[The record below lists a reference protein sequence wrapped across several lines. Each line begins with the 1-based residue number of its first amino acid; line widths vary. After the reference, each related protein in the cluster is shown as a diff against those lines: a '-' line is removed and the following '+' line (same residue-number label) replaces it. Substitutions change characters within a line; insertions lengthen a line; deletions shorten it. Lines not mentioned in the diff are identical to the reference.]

1 MVEYPTD
8 PGANVSAAPIPELGT
23 APPSVPTA
31 GASDMTSFPT
41 GGELVD
47 VGAVGPAGLAG
58 LKGAADGVT
67 ATGAGATGVTGSGAP
82 KTPVD
87 A

>member
-67 ATGAGATGVTGSGAP
+67 ATGAGATGATGNGAP
-82 KTPVD
+82 NTPVD

>member
-1 MVEYPTD
+1 ME
-8 PGANVSAAPIPELGT
+8 PGAKVMAAPIPLLGS
-23 APPSVPTA
+23 APPSLPTA
-31 GASDMTSFPT
+31 GASDMVRRPT

-67 ATGAGATGVTGSGAP
+67 ATGAGATGATGNGAP
-82 KTPVD
+82 NTPVD